1 MEPCTQ
7 KDTIANLRE
16 DVRELKEQ
24 SKAHTGEIGSLKEGH
39 AETRVYVKQI
49 FEKLDD
55 MKTFLKGQAE
65 NAVNAVTKTNT
76 TWSTVLIE
84 AIKQIGIIA
93 AIIAGVKL
101 L

>member
-1 MEPCTQ
+1 MEPCVQ
-7 KDTIANLRE
+7 KDVIENLKE

-24 SKAHTGEIGSLKEGH
+24 SRAHAGEIGNLKEGH

-55 MKTFLKGQAE
+55 MKTLLKGQAE
-65 NAVNAVTKTNT
+65 NAVNAVTKNNT

-84 AIKQIGIIA
+84 TIKQIGIIA

>member
-1 MEPCTQ
+1 MEPCGQ
-7 KDTIANLRE
+7 KDVIDNLRE

-24 SKAHTGEIGSLKEGH
+24 SKSHASEIGSLKEGH

-49 FEKLDD
+49 FEKIDD
-55 MKTFLKGQAE
+55 MKTLLKGQAE
-65 NAVNAVTKTNT
+65 SAINAVTKTNS
-76 TWSTVLIE
+76 TWSSVLTE